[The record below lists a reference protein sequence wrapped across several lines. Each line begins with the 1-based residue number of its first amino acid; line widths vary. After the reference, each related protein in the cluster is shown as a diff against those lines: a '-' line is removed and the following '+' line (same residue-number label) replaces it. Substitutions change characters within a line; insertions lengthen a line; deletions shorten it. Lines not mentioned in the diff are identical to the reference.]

1 MNSYD
6 ILYGMEYIDTD
17 MIEKAAVYGKK
28 RKIQGIIKSLS
39 VACLALGIVITG
51 INVQN
56 ALSVKNRNPAQRF
69 GVFIVDPV
77 IENPYRDDVG
87 PFRKTFPKYM
97 IDLANHD
104 YISLVYGTAK
114 NIEVVKETVFGI
126 TWYLTVFDIEI
137 IRTIKN
143 APESGTIKA
152 ASVNSTKP
160 LYPQVSL
167 DILSNPT
174 AFFLLYYEPGKKFMV
189 GDTGI
194 NLYDYADYRV
204 GNDHKAD
211 ENGAW
216 VYDKDYILF
225 DDLQAFCEKAPIPE
239 DYFIDMEVKD
249 KIKQR

>member
-17 MIEKAAVYGKK
+17 MIEKAADYGKK
-28 RKIQGIIKSLS
+28 RRMYGIIKGLS
-39 VACLALGIVITG
+39 VACLAFGIIITG
-51 INVQN
+51 INIQN
-56 ALSVKNRNPAQRF
+56 GLSVKNRNLVQRF
-69 GVFIVDPV
+69 GMFSVDPN
-77 IENPYRDDVG
+77 IEYPFKDEVG
-87 PFRKTFPKYM
+87 PFRKTFPKYV
-97 IDLANHD
+97 IGLANND
-104 YISLVYGTAK
+104 FNTLVYGTAK
-114 NIEVVKETVFGI
+114 NIEILKETVNGI
-126 TWYLTVFDIEI
+126 TWYITIFDIEI

-143 APESGTIKA
+143 APESGTIRA

-167 DILSNPT
+167 DIIDNPT
-174 AFFLLYYEPGKKFMV
+174 AFFHLYYEPGKIFMV

-204 GNDHKAD
+204 GADYKAD
-211 ENGAW
+211 ENGSW

-225 DDLQAFCEKAPIPE
+225 DDLQAFCEKAPIPW

-249 KIKQR
+249 KIKIK